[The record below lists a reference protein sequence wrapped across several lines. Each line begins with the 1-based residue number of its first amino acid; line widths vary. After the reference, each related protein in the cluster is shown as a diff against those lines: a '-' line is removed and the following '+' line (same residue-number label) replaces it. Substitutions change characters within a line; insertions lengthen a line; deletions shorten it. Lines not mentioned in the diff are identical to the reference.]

1 METTVRQL
9 LRDFP
14 AARKAALRGETVRI
28 KTREGN
34 LVLTAEKPE
43 KKSILGWG
51 VGLVEEVPGV
61 DLTQP
66 TLPDEFW
73 KPSL

>member
-14 AARKAALRGETVRI
+14 AARKAAMRGETVRI

-34 LVLTAEKPE
+34 LVLTAEKPM
-43 KKSILGWG
+43 KKGVLGFAMG
-51 VGLVEEVPGV
+51 MVEEVPGV

-66 TLPDEFW
+66 TLPEEYW